1 MKHKNIAVL
10 LTAIFSINLL
20 QAATKILFLGD
31 SITEGYELDQADSYP
46 NIIANKL
53 KIDNYSQAQVI
64 NAGINGSITASAP
77 ERLKYYLQSDIDI
90 MVLALGANDGL
101 RGLPVLEMEKNLSLT
116 IELAL
121 HKGIQVILAGMMIP
135 SDYGKVYTQ
144 EFQETFP
151 KLAKKYAITLIP
163 FLLDKVATKPELNL
177 SDGIH
182 PNKKGQKV
190 IATTVYRY
198 LKPLLQTK

>member
-46 NIIANKL
+46 SIIANKL

-101 RGLPVLEMEKNLSLT
+101 RGLSVLEMEKNLSLT

-121 HKGIQVILAGMMIP
+121 SKGIQVILAGMMIP

-144 EFQETFP
+144 EFQEIFP

>member
-10 LTAIFSINLL
+10 LTAILSINLL
-20 QAATKILFLGD
+20 QATTKILFLGD

-46 NIIANKL
+46 SIIANKL

-101 RGLPVLEMEKNLSLT
+101 RGLSVLEMEKNLSLT

-121 HKGIQVILAGMMIP
+121 RKDIQVILAGMMIP
-135 SDYGKVYTQ
+135 SDYGRVYTQ